1 VNKENLHTIF
11 KNSECLSEEKLIAYC
26 NNELTNLERNE
37 VERHTINCKFCSDAL
52 EGFEKKI
59 HTAKGYG
66 TAKAAIHKKEKKN
79 KSSIITITGIAVACL
94 AFVLLINEFDENQ
107 AEVAENKSER
117 KKQQDPK
124 PESYKLEPKLGDR
137 NDLNHR
143 KDLND
148 TVINI
153 EQNGASRCTSDSSLT
168 TSPGFLSSNY
178 KSEESKFDLIEKD
191 NQNLVVEDVFE
202 DEEVSY
208 SVSDEGNQLTYN
220 LDIEINEA
228 NKPEEQISKSKSIEF
243 KKENEVNHLLAF
255 EDKTSDKY
263 FQDDIVKSE
272 GQLKKDTSFY
282 RSSLNYANL
291 TEQSSNN
298 TAEINKLPT
307 SERKGII
314 GSSDAYEGRKSFTDS
329 ISFSRTSLDSLGKHT
344 EFDLG
349 LSTYKKKSY
358 AEAIRIFEKI
368 QQANTR
374 YYEAQLYIGI
384 SHIRLGNN
392 EKAKAYLQ
400 NALNGTN
407 FVKSEAQKILSTL
420 K

>member
-1 VNKENLHTIF
+1 MNKENLHTIF

-59 HTAKGYG
+59 HTAKGYD

-79 KSSIITITGIAVACL
+79 KSFIITITGIAVACL

-148 TVINI
+148 TVIHI

-220 LDIEINEA
+220 LDIEINEV
-228 NKPEEQISKSKSIEF
+228 NKPEEQISKSIEF
-243 KKENEVNHLLAF
+243 KKENEVNHFLVA

-263 FQDDIVKSE
+263 FQDDLVE
-272 GQLKKDTSFY
+272 GEDQLKKDTSFY

-298 TAEINKLPT
+298 VAETNKLPT
-307 SERKGII
+307 GERKGII
-314 GSSDAYEGRKSFTDS
+314 GLSDTYEGSYSFTDS
-329 ISFSRTSLDSLGKHT
+329 ISFSGTPLDSLGKHK

-358 AEAIRIFEKI
+358 TEAIRIFEKI
-368 QQANTR
+368 KQDNTR

-407 FVKSEAQKILSTL
+407 LVKSEAQKILSTL